1 MWASSPVA
9 ELPAHRPRLLS
20 PGPRCG
26 SGQGGCGNGL
36 EARGRLASPLH
47 QLLIKGI
54 PGMTEPCALR
64 GGPACGTHAP
74 HRRPLPHPPGSW
86 GWIHGRTANP
96 CHLQGPE
103 IPLPGFQGDRLGVGG
118 RWEPGPRLWSPRAL
132 TVTSA
137 NMPAQGPPPALALAH
152 RPCPGVYWT
161 SGRIRS
167 WPALGE
173 PPALD
178 SSQHRGPAHHTRV
191 PKGLCS
197 STQPHCVQAR
207 GAPHQP
213 DGCPPGLTVWSGK
226 APRVMVP
233 GPPRAAR
240 LGGVGNARRGSYVS
254 LAEDGGRGLQAQN
267 WRWSSPPV
275 CPAVLKAG
283 TLGIEGVTLGE
294 MGARPWRWAQAPG
307 PQTEPEGARSPREV
321 CQRVEGLPEAGRPAG
336 RQGGPR

>member
-1 MWASSPVA
+1 
-9 ELPAHRPRLLS
+9 
-20 PGPRCG
+20 
-26 SGQGGCGNGL
+26 
-36 EARGRLASPLH
+36 
-47 QLLIKGI
+47 
-54 PGMTEPCALR
+54 MTELCALR

-74 HRRPLPHPPGSW
+74 HRRPLPHPPWSW
-86 GWIHGRTANP
+86 GWIHGRTADP

-118 RWEPGPRLWSPRAL
+118 RWEPGPRLWSPRAP

-137 NMPAQGPPPALALAH
+137 NMPAQGLPPALALAH

-197 STQPHCVQAR
+197 STQPLCAGQGR
-207 GAPHQP
+207 TP
-213 DGCPPGLTVWSGK
+213 S
-226 APRVMVP
+226 
-233 GPPRAAR
+233 
-240 LGGVGNARRGSYVS
+240 ARRLSSRAHSLERGSTTC
-254 LAEDGGRGLQAQN
+254 DGSWTTQSCPSRWGGECAKRVLCQPGRGRGRGLQAQN
-267 WRWSSPPV
+267 WRWSSPPA

-321 CQRVEGLPEAGRPAG
+321 WQRMEGLPEAGRPAG